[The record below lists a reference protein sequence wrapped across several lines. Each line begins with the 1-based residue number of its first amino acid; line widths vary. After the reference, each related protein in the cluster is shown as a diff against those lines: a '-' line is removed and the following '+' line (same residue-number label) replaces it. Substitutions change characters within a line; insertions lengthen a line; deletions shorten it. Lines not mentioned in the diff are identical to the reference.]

1 MISRYST
8 PEMKK
13 LWSDEMRFN
22 LWFRVELAAMEAME
36 KHGVIPRGSAKTL
49 RARVKVIDPKRIEEL
64 EAVTRHDVIAFLTHI
79 EESAGE
85 ASRLMHFGMTSS
97 DVLDTAFALQ
107 LTGATDLIRDEV
119 KVLMGAIKARAL
131 EHKATPMVGRTHGIH
146 AQPISLGLVFALW
159 HEEMKRNLARLAA
172 ARREIACGKL
182 SGAVGTYQHLS
193 PAIEKDAMKALG
205 LAPEPVSNQIVQ
217 RDRHAAFFTTLALCG
232 ASIEKMALTVRHWM
246 RTEVAEAFESFG
258 KGQKGSSAMPH
269 KRNPIVT
276 ENLCGLSRVL
286 RANAL
291 AAMENVALW
300 HERDISHS
308 SVERVIGPDSTTLLH
323 TMLRRAAKLIRG
335 LEIDVKRMA
344 ENLDLTGGLIYSETI
359 LNALIMS
366 GMRRQE
372 AYALVQRN
380 ALQSLAGKESFRG
393 LLLKDGDIT
402 KRIGKSGIEDAFDSR
417 KALRHTGT
425 IMRRVLGHE
434 KG

>member
-1 MISRYST
+1 
-8 PEMKK
+8 MKK
-13 LWSDEMRFN
+13 LWSDETRFN
-22 LWFRVELAAMEAME
+22 LWFRVEIAAMGAME

-49 RARVKVIDPKRIEEL
+49 ESRVKRIDPKRIAEL
-64 EAVTRHDVIAFLTHI
+64 EEVTRHDVIAFLTHI
-79 EESAGE
+79 EEMAGD

-107 LTGATDLIRDEV
+107 LTGATDLLRDEMKTLLGAV
-119 KVLMGAIKARAL
+119 KSRAL
-131 EHKATPMVGRTHGIH
+131 EHRDTPMAGRTHGIH

-159 HEEMKRNLARLAA
+159 HEEMTRNLRRLAA
-172 ARREIACGKL
+172 ARSEIACGKL

-205 LAPEPVSNQIVQ
+205 LAPEPVSNQVVQ
-217 RDRHAAFFTTLALCG
+217 RDRHAAYFSTLALAG

-246 RTEVAEAFESFG
+246 RTEVAEAFEAFG

-291 AAMENVALW
+291 AALENVALW

-323 TMLRRAAKLIRG
+323 YMLRRAAKLIRG
-335 LEIDVKRMA
+335 LEIDAKRMA
-344 ENLDLTGGLIYSETI
+344 ENLDLTGGLVYSESI
-359 LNALIMS
+359 LNELILS
-366 GMRRQE
+366 GMKRQE

-380 ALQSLAGKESFRG
+380 ALQSLRGKESFRR
-393 LLLKDGDIT
+393 LLLKDRDIT
-402 KRIGKSGIEDAFDSR
+402 RRIEKKKIEEAFDSR
-417 KALRHTGT
+417 KALRHVNT
-425 IMRRVLGHE
+425 IMRRVLGHD